1 MQAIYRDIPTPYAWY
16 GLKPEFFDAPSRGD
30 RYDMDW
36 EAHSFLCV
44 SPDAVVTPHVQAIT
58 GFSWGFTVA
67 GAGVTFVPPAV
78 LGPEAWDGH
87 LDLLRTS
94 YPAWTFNAGYLAP
107 DEPSGREPLKPSPLK
122 PSPVKSSLL
131 NRRTFLTGAAV
142 LGASAVTAGRFSP
155 C

>member
-1 MQAIYRDIPTPYAWY
+1 
-16 GLKPEFFDAPSRGD
+16 
-30 RYDMDW
+30 
-36 EAHSFLCV
+36 
-44 SPDAVVTPHVQAIT
+44 
-58 GFSWGFTVA
+58 
-67 GAGVTFVPPAV
+67 V

-94 YPAWTFNAGYLAP
+94 YPAWTFDAGYLAP